1 MKGHIRERSPGHWAI
16 VIDVQDA
23 KTGKRRRRWHS
34 YKGTKRGAQSECAR
48 LIAEID
54 KGAYVA
60 PSRLSVKEFLEQWI
74 EHMRGQVSPRT
85 HERYAEIA
93 RKNLVPLLGD
103 RPLGK
108 LQEIDISQA
117 YATALASGRRDGKG
131 GLSPRTVGHMHRV
144 LHEALKQAMI
154 WKLLARN
161 PAALVKPPKPDP
173 KKMKVLDTDATAAMI
188 EAARPYAAFIPVLL
202 AVLCGLRRGE
212 IAALRWK
219 SVDLDTGQL
228 AVVASIE
235 QTKKGCREKST
246 KTGRDRT
253 VAMPAVLVEELRQH
267 RLRQAQDLLQL
278 GVRLSVD
285 HHVVTQFDGTALQPN
300 SIGHAFT
307 IFLQARGLPHMRFH
321 DLRHTHATQ
330 LLKDGVHAKIA
341 AERLGH
347 AKVGTTLDLYS
358 HVLPGMQEDAAAR
371 VDAAISAALERQRLR
386 NPKG

>member
-1 MKGHIRERSPGHWAI
+1 MRERSPGHWAI
-16 VIDVQDA
+16 VIDLQGGD
-23 KTGKRRRRWHS
+23 GKRKRKWHS
-34 YKGTKRGAQSECAR
+34 FKGTKRQAQVECAR
-48 LIAEID
+48 LVTELER
-54 KGAYVA
+54 GEYVEPA
-60 PSRLSVKEFLEQWI
+60 KVTVQAFLERWLT
-74 EHMRGQVSPRT
+74 HMRTQVSPRT
-85 HERYAEIA
+85 IERYTELA
-93 RKNLVPLLGD
+93 RKNLVPLLGGHT
-103 RPLGK
+103 LAK
-108 LQEIDISQA
+108 LQPIDISQA

-131 GLSPRTVGHMHRV
+131 GLSARTVTHMHRV

-188 EAARPYAAFIPVLL
+188 EAARPYAAFVPVLL

-235 QTKKGCREKST
+235 QTKKGCREKGT

-267 RLRQAQDLLQL
+267 RLRQAQSLLQL
-278 GVRLSVD
+278 GVRLTVD

-307 IFLQARGLPHMRFH
+307 VFLQAARLPHMRFH